1 MAKTCGFSAMI
12 DVQMGGRC
20 CLVLMA
26 VEAIHHALVGVG
38 NDHGYRSAGRGL
50 GVDITGGVVTLD
62 TAASLMN
69 GEYLREVANNM
80 AIGTGLVI
88 GLTSIGGRVELDGM
102 IDQTA
107 QGAMIMAIEIGGV
120 AGDTLAA
127 TSNSRGNQTTVRRVV
142 AGGAALWRMD
152 LTASGE
158 WRGGGAGMAAGTVNR
173 GWAGE
178 HVFLDLGA
186 VVMGVA
192 GKVVSMASSAGAAS
206 AAVDRGVAMAIDPG
220 DPEAVC
226 RGVTVGAVVFVYR
239 ADGITRVA
247 ADAERGGEDRC
258 GVAVGVVGEIERV
271 ATGASAFFDC
281 SDVILVGRVS

>member
-1 MAKTCGFSAMI
+1 M
-12 DVQMGGRC
+12 
-20 CLVLMA
+20 
-26 VEAIHHALVGVG
+26 
-38 NDHGYRSAGRGL
+38 
-50 GVDITGGVVTLD
+50 TLD
-62 TAASLMN
+62 ATASLMN
-69 GEYLREVANNM
+69 GEYLREIANNM
-80 AIGTGLVI
+80 AIGTGLVV
-88 GLTSIGGRVELDGM
+88 GLASIGGRVELDGM

-107 QGAMIMAIEIGGV
+107 QGTMIMAIEIGGV
-120 AGDTLAA
+120 AGDALGAA
-127 TSNSRGNQTTVRRVV
+127 CNDNSRCNQAAVCCVV
-142 AGGAALWRMD
+142 AGSAALWRMD
-152 LTASGE
+152 LTATDKGRS
-158 WRGGGAGMAAGTVNR
+158 GGAGVTANAVNR

-178 HVFLDLGA
+178 YVFLDLGT

-247 ADAERGGEDRC
+247 ADAERGGENRC

-271 ATGASAFFDC
+271 ATGASAFFDR